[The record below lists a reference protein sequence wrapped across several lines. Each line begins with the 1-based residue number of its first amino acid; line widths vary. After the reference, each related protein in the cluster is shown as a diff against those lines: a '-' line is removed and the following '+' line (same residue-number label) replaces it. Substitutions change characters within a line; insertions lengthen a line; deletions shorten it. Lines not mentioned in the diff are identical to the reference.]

1 MEEGSIIF
9 YIEDGQVYSG
19 KVTDVEYLNSGFLFS
34 IDSYGDCSGQHRI
47 ASAQIGKTVFFQE
60 EEAEAAAKD

>member
-1 MEEGSIIF
+1 MEEGSIVF
-9 YIEDGQVYSG
+9 YIEHGQVYSG

-47 ASAQIGKTVFFQE
+47 ASAQIGNTVFFQK
-60 EEAEAAAKD
+60 EEAEVAAKD